1 MTATLKWRLAQPRQ
15 SSGFGIS
22 LMRKRFSLHGFLQ
35 SCGTVQYAA
44 LEAGA
49 YMQIH
54 DVVDLNIAIISA
66 SHRSG
71 SQSLRIAEALRDQFL
86 LGNADVIDLFDENL
100 PLWDGEQA
108 TMASNEV
115 ASVKARVKAADGLV
129 MVIPEWHGMV
139 PAGLKNLLLW
149 LGADELAHK
158 PVLLVGISVSSGGAF
173 VVSEMRASGYKNS
186 RMLYLP
192 EHLLLRNV
200 ADLWQQEDAEADAYI
215 SARTRYCVDQ
225 LLVYCSAMRPM
236 RESLCEGLA
245 EYPNGMS

>member
-1 MTATLKWRLAQPRQ
+1 
-15 SSGFGIS
+15 
-22 LMRKRFSLHGFLQ
+22 
-35 SCGTVQYAA
+35 
-44 LEAGA
+44 
-49 YMQIH
+49 MQIH

-108 TMASNEV
+108 TMANNEV

-192 EHLLLRNV
+192 EHLILRNV
-200 ADLWQQEDAEADAYI
+200 GKLWTEQDLASDAYM
-215 SARTRYCVDQ
+215 SGRAQYCIDQ
-225 LLVYCSAMRPM
+225 LLLYCSAMRPM

-245 EYPNGMS
+245 EFSNGMS